1 MQKNQLTIFSICI
14 IFLLT
19 LGGAYWVSSQKTISQ
34 KKQILVEKIFQLK
47 SIANIDSEYSKN
59 MDKILSV
66 INRFNP
72 GMSKDVKQTVAR
84 EIIFACEKYENIDIE
99 LICATITHE
108 SAFSWNPQIV
118 SPVGALGLM
127 QIMPSTG
134 KFLANIEGIEWTY
147 ASEILFNPI
156 YNVRLGT
163 RYLSSLIELYEID
176 GGLAAYNGGGTRA
189 AMWLAQNRADGVLYK
204 ETQNYVPAV
213 LGLYDELRNS
223 SEIN

>member
-1 MQKNQLTIFSICI
+1 MQTKLIAIFSICT

-19 LGGAYWVSSQKTISQ
+19 LGGAYLYSSQKTISQ
-34 KKQILVEKIFQLK
+34 KEQIVAEKVFQLN
-47 SIANIDSEYSKN
+47 SLARIDLEYAGN

-72 GMSKDVKQTVAR
+72 EMPEALKQTVAK
-84 EIIFACEKYENIDIE
+84 EIIYACEKYENIDIE

-127 QIMPSTG
+127 QIMPATG
-134 KFLANIEGIEWTY
+134 KFLAKIEGIEWTY
-147 ASEILFNPI
+147 ASQVLFNPV

-163 RYLSSLIELYEID
+163 RYLSSLIELYEVD

-189 AMWLAQNRADGVLYK
+189 AMWLAQNRADGVLFK

-213 LGLYDELRNS
+213 LGLYEQFQN
-223 SEIN
+223 